1 MLIGST
7 LGRLAVTRA
16 RAEAVIGQL
25 DSRLKSSERELRTGA
40 ADHDRTKALT
50 DECASLVG
58 IARSWGADYFPN
70 FGAGGGDL
78 RPTRDLLP
86 QVELAAGAEVAAADS
101 LDRPGSSWSRLRR

>member
-50 DECASLVG
+50 DECASLDDPE
-58 IARSWGADYFPN
+58 AWPFFHANECAHPR
-70 FGAGGGDL
+70 
-78 RPTRDLLP
+78 LP
-86 QVELAAGAEVAAADS
+86 S
-101 LDRPGSSWSRLRR
+101 P

>member
-40 ADHDRTKALT
+40 ADHDRTRALT

-58 IARSWGADYFPN
+58 IARSWGADYARRRWF
-70 FGAGGGDL
+70 
-78 RPTRDLLP
+78 
-86 QVELAAGAEVAAADS
+86 ES
-101 LDRPGSSWSRLRR
+101 RPGVLVPSTSTLSVS